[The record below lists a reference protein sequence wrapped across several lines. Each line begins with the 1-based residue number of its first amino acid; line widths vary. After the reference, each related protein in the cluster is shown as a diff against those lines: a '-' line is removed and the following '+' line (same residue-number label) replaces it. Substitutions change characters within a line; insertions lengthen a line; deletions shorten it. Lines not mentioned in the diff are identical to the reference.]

1 MSLLR
6 ETEEQ
11 LASFGPLK
19 RGVVT
24 AAALSMIVAG
34 GWYGWIEETQMQIE
48 QVAARTAQLER
59 QIGQADLRKLTKRI
73 ENIRRKRLEATEKLH
88 ENERAVRYLRTK
100 MERIEKI
107 GFDQER
113 EAELLDAILKRSVDL
128 GLRIDRVESV
138 NDPADVTPLLE
149 RRKRLRIEGEGSFA
163 RIVKLTHYIESLNM
177 LAKIGSLG
185 LSLDKN
191 GATLFTIDLL
201 AYGVKR

>member
-24 AAALSMIVAG
+24 LAALAMVVAG
-34 GWYGWIEETQMQIE
+34 GWYGWIEETRTRIDE
-48 QVAARTAQLER
+48 VSARTAGLER
-59 QIGQADLRKLTKRI
+59 QIGQIDLRRLAQRV
-73 ENIRRKRLEATEKLH
+73 EHMRQKRLETVEELH
-88 ENERAVRYLRTK
+88 ESERAVGFLRTK
-100 MERIEKI
+100 MGGIRKF
-107 GFDQER
+107 GFDQEM
-113 EAELLDAILKRSVDL
+113 EAELLDAILKRSVEL
-128 GLRIDRVESV
+128 GLRIERIESV
-138 NDPADVTPLLE
+138 NDPADLTPLLE
-149 RRKRLRIEGEGSFA
+149 RKKRLRIEGEGAFA
-163 RIVKLTHYIESLNM
+163 PIVKLVYHIESLNM

-185 LSLDKN
+185 LRLDRN